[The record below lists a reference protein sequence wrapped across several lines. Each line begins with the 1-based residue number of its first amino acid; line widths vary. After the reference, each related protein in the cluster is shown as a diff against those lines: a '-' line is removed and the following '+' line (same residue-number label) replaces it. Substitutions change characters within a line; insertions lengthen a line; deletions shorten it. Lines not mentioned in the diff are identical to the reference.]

1 MLNHVFAFLV
11 VVGILVALS
20 SSVYRAQTGEPVKK
34 VVEGR
39 EVVEYR
45 PYATL
50 AEKLKAIAA
59 AGDRIT
65 QDAIN
70 ASGFRYQ
77 DPVTH
82 KEKSGAVGLAI
93 DYIGIMAL
101 WLGFMKIAEA
111 AGLIQLLARS
121 IAPVF
126 RFLFPRVP
134 VDHPA
139 AGAMLMNIAA
149 NILGLDN
156 AATPLG
162 IKAMKE
168 LQELNAQKDTASN
181 AMCMFLALNTS
192 SLTLLP
198 VSVISWRVASGSTA
212 PTTII
217 VPILIATFCGKIAA
231 IVSCELLERLS
242 PDTPST
248 LDSQTAQQHRA
259 SQEER
264 Q

>member
-1 MLNHVFAFLV
+1 VLNHIFAFLV

-20 SSVYRAQTGEPVKK
+20 SSLYHAQRGEAVVK
-34 VVEGR
+34 VVGGR
-39 EVVEYR
+39 EMVELR
-45 PYATL
+45 PYATWG
-50 AEKLKAIAA
+50 EKLKAIAA
-59 AGDRIT
+59 AGDKIT
-65 QDAIN
+65 QSAIN
-70 ASGFRYQ
+70 TAGFRYE
-77 DPVTH
+77 DPQT
-82 KEKSGAVGLAI
+82 KQEKSGAVGLAI

-111 AGLIQLLARS
+111 AGLIQLLARG

-139 AGAMLMNIAA
+139 AGAMLMNMAA
-149 NILGLDN
+149 NVLGLDN

-168 LQELNAQKDTASN
+168 LQELNGQKDTASN

-198 VSVISWRVASGSTA
+198 VSVIGWRVASHSAA
-212 PTTII
+212 PASVI
-217 VPILIATFCGKIAA
+217 VPILIATSCGKIAA
-231 IVSCELLERLS
+231 IVACKLLERLS

-248 LDSQTAQQHRA
+248 LEDHEA
-259 SQEER
+259 SAAPSSEDADR
-264 Q
+264 

>member
-11 VVGILVALS
+11 IVGILVALIS
-20 SSVYRAQTGEPVKK
+20 STYQAHMGIPVKK
-34 VVEGR
+34 VVDGTEI
-39 EVVEYR
+39 VEYQ
-45 PYATL
+45 PYDSAS
-50 AEKLKAIAA
+50 EKLKAIAA

-65 QDAIN
+65 QEAIN
-70 ASGFRYQ
+70 TAGFRYV
-77 DPVTH
+77 DPATH

-111 AGLIQLLARS
+111 AGLIQLLARG
-121 IAPVF
+121 IAPIF

-134 VDHPA
+134 VEHPA

-168 LQELNAQKDTASN
+168 LQELNGRKDTASN

-198 VSVISWRVASGSTA
+198 VSVIGWRVASGSAA
-212 PTTII
+212 PTTVV
-217 VPILIATFCGKIAA
+217 VPILIATLCGKIAA
-231 IVSCELLERLS
+231 IVSAKLLERLS

-248 LDSQTAQQHRA
+248 LDELSAPN
-259 SQEER
+259 SDEEGR

>member
-1 MLNHVFAFLV
+1 MLNHVFAFLI
-11 VVGILVALS
+11 VVGILVGLS
-20 SSVYRAQTGEPVKK
+20 SALYQAQTGETVRK
-34 VVEGR
+34 VVDGR
-39 EVVEYR
+39 EVVEKRAYT
-45 PYATL
+45 TL
-50 AEKLKAIAA
+50 DEKLKAIAA
-59 AGDRIT
+59 AGDRLT
-65 QDAIN
+65 QEAIN
-70 ASGFRYQ
+70 VSGFRYE

-111 AGLIQLLARS
+111 AGLIQLLARA

-134 VDHPA
+134 IDHPA
-139 AGAMLMNIAA
+139 AGAMLMNMAA

-168 LQELNAQKDTASN
+168 LQELNGQKDTASN

-192 SLTLLP
+192 SLMLLP
-198 VSVISWRVASGSTA
+198 VSVIGWRVAAGSTA

-217 VPILIATFCGKIAA
+217 VPILIATGCGKIAA
-231 IVSCELLERLS
+231 ILACKLLERLS
-242 PDTPST
+242 PDTP
-248 LDSQTAQQHRA
+248 LVYDQPDSRGAN
-259 SQEER
+259 EEGTR
-264 Q
+264 

>member
-1 MLNHVFAFLV
+1 MLNHVFAFLIIA
-11 VVGILVALS
+11 GILVGLS
-20 SSVYRAQTGEPVKK
+20 SAVYHAQRGETVTRI
-34 VVEGR
+34 VDGR
-39 EVVEYR
+39 ELTETHV
-45 PYATL
+45 YATL
-50 AEKLKAIAA
+50 PEKLKAIGA

-65 QDAIN
+65 QDAVN
-70 ASGFRYQ
+70 TAGFRYE

-111 AGLIQLLARS
+111 AGLIQLLARG

-149 NILGLDN
+149 NMLGLDN

-168 LQELNAQKDTASN
+168 LQELNGSKDTASN

-192 SLTLLP
+192 SLMLLP
-198 VSVISWRVASGSTA
+198 VTVIGWRVASGSTA
-212 PTTII
+212 PATII
-217 VPILIATFCGKIAA
+217 VPTLIATLCGKIAA
-231 IVSCELLERLS
+231 IISCKLLERLS
-242 PDTPST
+242 PDTPT
-248 LDSQTAQQHRA
+248 LPPADAPDESAR
-259 SQEER
+259 
-264 Q
+264 

>member
-11 VVGILVALS
+11 VVGILVAAT
-20 SSVYRAQTGEPVKK
+20 SSVYRAEMGEPVRK
-34 VVEGR
+34 VVDGK
-39 EVVEYR
+39 EVVETRFY
-45 PYATL
+45 PTL
-50 AEKLKAIAA
+50 QEKLKAIGA
-59 AGDRIT
+59 AGDKIT
-65 QDAIN
+65 KAAIA
-70 ASGFRYQ
+70 ASSFRTE
-77 DPVTH
+77 DPVT
-82 KEKSGAVGLAI
+82 KETKSGAVGLAI

-111 AGLIQLLARS
+111 AGLIQLLAKG
-121 IAPVF
+121 IAPLF

-134 VDHPA
+134 IDHPA

-168 LQELNAQKDTASN
+168 LQELNARKDTASN

-198 VSVISWRVASGSTA
+198 VSVISWRVTSGSQA

-217 VPILIATFCGKIAA
+217 VPILIATLCGKIAA
-231 IVSCELLERLS
+231 IISCKLLERLS

-248 LDSQTAQQHRA
+248 LDENAGVAH
-259 SQEER
+259 EEVR
-264 Q
+264 R

>member
-11 VVGILVALS
+11 IIGILVALS
-20 SSVYRAQTGEPVKK
+20 SSLYRAQRGEK
-34 VVEGR
+34 VTRIVDGQEIVETR
-39 EVVEYR
+39 V
-45 PYATL
+45 YAT
-50 AEKLKAIAA
+50 AEEKLKAIAA

-65 QDAIN
+65 QEAIN
-70 ASGFRYQ
+70 VAGFRYQ

-101 WLGFMKIAEA
+101 WLGFMKIAES
-111 AGLIQLLARS
+111 AGLIQLLARG
-121 IAPVF
+121 IAPIF

-134 VDHPA
+134 IDHPA
-139 AGAMLMNIAA
+139 AGAMLMNMAA

-168 LQELNAQKDTASN
+168 LQELNGQKDTASN

-198 VSVISWRVASGSTA
+198 VSVIGWRVASGSTA

-217 VPILIATFCGKIAA
+217 VPILIATLCGKIAA
-231 IVSCELLERLS
+231 IVSCKLLERLS
-242 PDTPST
+242 PDTPSL
-248 LDSQTAQQHRA
+248 LDSHAGPSTSRK
-259 SQEER
+259 EER
-264 Q
+264 

>member
-11 VVGILVALS
+11 VVGILVGLS
-20 SSVYRAQTGEPVKK
+20 SSVYHAKYGETVQR
-34 VVEGR
+34 VVDGR
-39 EVVEYR
+39 EVTEVVQY
-45 PYATL
+45 PTVS
-50 AEKLKAIAA
+50 EKLKAIAK

-65 QDAIN
+65 QAAIN
-70 ASGFRYQ
+70 VSGFRYT
-77 DPVTH
+77 DPET
-82 KEKSGAVGLAI
+82 KQEKAGAVGLAI

-111 AGLIQLLARS
+111 AGLIQALAKA

-139 AGAMLMNIAA
+139 AGAMLLNIAA

-162 IKAMKE
+162 IKAMRE
-168 LQELNAQKDTASN
+168 LQELNGQKDTATN

-198 VSVISWRVASGSTA
+198 ASVIAWRVASGSTA

-217 VPILIATFCGKIAA
+217 VPILIATTCGKIAA
-231 IVSCELLERLS
+231 IVASKLFERLS
-242 PDTPST
+242 PEPPS
-248 LDSQTAQQHRA
+248 SAEIAATASA
-259 SQEER
+259 NPKEVCE
-264 Q
+264 